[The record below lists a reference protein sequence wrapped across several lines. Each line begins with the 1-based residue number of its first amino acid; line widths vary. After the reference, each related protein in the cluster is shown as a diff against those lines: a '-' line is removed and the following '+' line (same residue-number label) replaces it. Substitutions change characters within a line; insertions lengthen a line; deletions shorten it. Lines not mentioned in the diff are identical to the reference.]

1 MVVHAAVSKE
11 TARLSG
17 AYFSRCSIAQCSKTA
32 EDTKLA
38 SQLWQ
43 RSSEILELEQQLP
56 AEYIL

>member
-11 TARLSG
+11 TARSSG
-17 AYFSRCSIAQCSKTA
+17 AYFSRCSMAQCSRMA